1 MNRNR
6 SAVGNEK
13 SFPAAFCFPGKRY
26 IPATFR
32 KEKGSVRVMVIK
44 KSEFL

>member
-6 SAVGNEK
+6 SVVGNEK
-13 SFPAAFCFPGKRY
+13 SFPAAFYFPGKRY
-26 IPATFR
+26 IPAAFC
-32 KEKGSVRVMVIK
+32 KEKGSVRIMMVK